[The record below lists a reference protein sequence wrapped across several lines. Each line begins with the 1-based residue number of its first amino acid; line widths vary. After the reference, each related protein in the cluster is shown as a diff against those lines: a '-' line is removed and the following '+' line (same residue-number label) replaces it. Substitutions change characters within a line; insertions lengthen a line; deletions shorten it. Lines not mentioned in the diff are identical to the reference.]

1 MTKRKI
7 SIGIIL
13 AMLLGLISPIST
25 WNQKLM
31 AEENQPDAGQQCEI
45 WDGTV
50 DTTWYDQDPDQKE
63 YSIYNASQ
71 LAGLA
76 KIVNSGNYLRDKKFV
91 LKNDI
96 YLNDNWEEYALWET
110 QPPANGWTPIGT
122 RDYPFQGTFDGE
134 EHTIYG
140 LYIDTDADVQ
150 GLFGSQG
157 IWNSSEIHNLH
168 IRNAYV
174 KGGSKVG
181 AFVGT
186 AEDEGDGLGI
196 LNCSAE
202 QVLIR
207 GAEDGN
213 YVGGIAGYADENWE
227 IQKSHVIGSVQGGN
241 YVGGILGFA
250 EMNHNLRL
258 DYVDAEV
265 VGKQYVGGIA
275 GKITDDLGTDC
286 CYSLGKVSGEEYVG
300 GIFGGLISERLRLVS
315 CYTATQVLGE
325 GKKGRIL
332 GQYQK
337 ASDDTIEVY
346 YPENGIESAECFDV
360 GCDENGSE
368 YRWNQFSGLKVSEE
382 YLSDGGFCHE
392 KQTIYGIRLGKDKYP
407 SFLDAEN
414 KVLKVT
420 YRYENGEILQE
431 KYCNYKNKLEEL
443 QPYLSTG
450 QSVRWF
456 VYVNE
461 EKTDVEW
468 DFEKDEVIS
477 DTTLIL
483 QRETPTPTPTPA
495 AETPAP
501 MLTEPPTL
509 APEETLKPT
518 EEPTPTAT
526 PAAETP
532 APTPTEPP
540 VPTLAPEETLVPTG
554 TPTLA
559 PEETLKPTEEPT
571 PTSTATPAEV
581 PTATPAEVSTATP
594 AEEPSQKPEDT
605 VKATPKLTEM
615 PPKKTVGEGTK
626 FTKNRIQ
633 YQVLMVK
640 GKKGT
645 VEVGGVKSKVA
656 KKIVIPQ
663 KVSYGGRK
671 YTVVSIAD
679 KAFAGNKKINKV
691 ILGTGIEKIGAKAF
705 YETSHLQFVDIRTK
719 KLEKVGKKA
728 FVGIH
733 PFAKIKVPRAKK
745 KAYIKLLANK
755 YG

>member
-1 MTKRKI
+1 MSKRKI

-13 AMLLGLISPIST
+13 AMLLGLISPVST
-25 WNQKLM
+25 WNQELM
-31 AEENQPDAGQQCEI
+31 AEENQPDAGQQYEI

-50 DTTWYDQDPDQKE
+50 DTTWYDQNPDQKE

-76 KIVNSGNYLRDKKFV
+76 KLVNSGNYLRDKKFV

-110 QPPANGWTPIGT
+110 QPTANGWTPIGT

-140 LYIDTDADVQ
+140 LYINTDEDVQ
-150 GLFGSQG
+150 GLFGAQG

-186 AEDEGDGLGI
+186 AEKEGGGLGI

-213 YVGGIAGYADENWE
+213 YVGGIAGYANENWG
-227 IQKSHVIGSVQGGN
+227 IQKCHVIGSVQGGN

-250 EMNHNLRL
+250 ELNHNLRL
-258 DYVDAEV
+258 DYMDAEV

-286 CYSLGKVSGEEYVG
+286 CYSQGKVSGEEYVG
-300 GIFGGLISERLRLVS
+300 GIFGGLISKRVCLVS
-315 CYTATQVLGE
+315 CYTATQVLGK

-337 ASDDTIEVY
+337 ASYDTIEVY
-346 YPENGIESAECFDV
+346 YPLDETESAECFDV
-360 GCDENGSE
+360 GCDENGNE
-368 YRWNQFSGLKVSEE
+368 YRWNQFSGLEVSEE
-382 YLSDGGFCHE
+382 YFSDGEFCHE

-420 YRYENGEILQE
+420 YRYENGAILQE
-431 KYCNYKNKLEEL
+431 KYYNYKSKLEEL
-443 QPYLSTG
+443 QPQQPSG
-450 QSVRWF
+450 QSLRWF
-456 VYVNE
+456 VYANGK
-461 EKTDVEW
+461 KTDVEW

-483 QRETPTPTPTPA
+483 QRETPTPT
-495 AETPAP
+495 ET
-501 MLTEPPTL
+501 
-509 APEETLKPT
+509 
-518 EEPTPTAT
+518 
-526 PAAETP
+526 
-532 APTPTEPP
+532 P
-540 VPTLAPEETLVPTG
+540 VPTLAPVETLVPTG

-559 PEETLKPTEEPT
+559 PEETLKPTEKSTPT
-571 PTSTATPAEV
+571 PTGTP
-581 PTATPAEVSTATP
+581 VSTLAP
-594 AEEPSQKPEDT
+594 VEEPSQKPEDT
-605 VKATPKLTEM
+605 VKPTPKLTET
-615 PPKKTVGEGTK
+615 PPKKTVREGTK

-663 KVSYGGRK
+663 KVSYGGVK

>member
-140 LYIDTDADVQ
+140 LYIDTDEDVQ
-150 GLFGSQG
+150 GLFGAQG

-186 AEDEGDGLGI
+186 AEKEGSGLGI

-207 GAEDGN
+207 GAEDGY
-213 YVGGIAGYADENWE
+213 YVGGIAGYANENWG
-227 IQKSHVIGSVQGGN
+227 IQKCHVIGSVQGGN

-250 EMNHNLRL
+250 EINHNLRL
-258 DYVDAEV
+258 DYMDAEV

-286 CYSLGKVSGEEYVG
+286 CYSQGKVSGEEYVG
-300 GIFGGLISERLRLVS
+300 GIFGGLISKRVCLVS
-315 CYTATQVLGE
+315 CYTATQVLGK

-337 ASDDTIEVY
+337 ASYDTIEVY
-346 YPENGIESAECFDV
+346 YPENETESAECFDV
-360 GCDENGSE
+360 GCDENGNE
-368 YRWNQFSGLKVSEE
+368 YRWNQFSGLEVSEE
-382 YLSDGGFCHE
+382 YLSDGEFCHE

-420 YRYENGEILQE
+420 YRYENGAILQE
-431 KYCNYKNKLEEL
+431 KYYNYKSKLEEL
-443 QPYLSTG
+443 QPQQPSG
-450 QSVRWF
+450 QSLRWF
-456 VYVNE
+456 VYANGK
-461 EKTDVEW
+461 KTDVEW

-477 DTTLIL
+477 DTTLIP
-483 QRETPTPTPTPA
+483 QRETPTPT
-495 AETPAP
+495 ET
-501 MLTEPPTL
+501 
-509 APEETLKPT
+509 
-518 EEPTPTAT
+518 
-526 PAAETP
+526 
-532 APTPTEPP
+532 P
-540 VPTLAPEETLVPTG
+540 VPTLAPVETQVPTGTPTLAPTETLVPTG
-554 TPTLA
+554 TPTLE
-559 PEETLKPTEEPT
+559 PEETLKPT
-571 PTSTATPAEV
+571 
-581 PTATPAEVSTATP
+581 EVSTATP

-605 VKATPKLTEM
+605 VKATPKLTET
-615 PPKKTVGEGTK
+615 PPKKTVREGTK

>member
-1 MTKRKI
+1 MSKRKI

-13 AMLLGLISPIST
+13 AMLLGLISPVST
-25 WNQKLM
+25 WNQELM

-213 YVGGIAGYADENWE
+213 YVGGIAGYANENWG
-227 IQKSHVIGSVQGGN
+227 IQKCHVIGSVQGGN

-250 EMNHNLRL
+250 ELNHNLRL
-258 DYVDAEV
+258 DYMDAEV

-286 CYSLGKVSGEEYVG
+286 CYSQGKVSGEEYVG
-300 GIFGGLISERLRLVS
+300 GIFGGLISKRVCLVS
-315 CYTATQVLGE
+315 CYTATQVLGK

-337 ASDDTIEVY
+337 ASYDTIEVY
-346 YPENGIESAECFDV
+346 YPENETESAECFDV
-360 GCDENGSE
+360 GCDENGNE
-368 YRWNQFSGLKVSEE
+368 YRWNQFSGLEVSEE
-382 YLSDGGFCHE
+382 YLSDGEFCHE

-420 YRYENGEILQE
+420 YQYENGAILQE
-431 KYCNYKNKLEEL
+431 KYYNYKSKLEEL
-443 QPYLSTG
+443 QPEQPSG
-450 QSVRWF
+450 QSLRWF
-456 VYVNE
+456 VYANGK
-461 EKTDVEW
+461 KTDVEW

-477 DTTLIL
+477 DTTLIP
-483 QRETPTPTPTPA
+483 QRETPTPT
-495 AETPAP
+495 ET
-501 MLTEPPTL
+501 
-509 APEETLKPT
+509 
-518 EEPTPTAT
+518 
-526 PAAETP
+526 
-532 APTPTEPP
+532 P
-540 VPTLAPEETLVPTG
+540 VPTLAPVETLVPTGTPTLAPTETLVPTG

-559 PEETLKPTEEPT
+559 PEETLKPTEKPT
-571 PTSTATPAEV
+571 PTPTGTPVSTLAPTETLV
-581 PTATPAEVSTATP
+581 PTGTPTLEPEETLKPTEVSTATP

-605 VKATPKLTEM
+605 VKATPKLTET